1 MRVGMIGLGAIGAEV
16 LARARAG
23 ELGSGL
29 ELVAILT
36 RTPRPEE
43 PLVTTDRRAFLA
55 ARPEAVLEVAGHE
68 AVRAHGLACLEAG
81 ADLLL
86 TSVGAL
92 VDDALRGAL
101 EEAARRSGRRLRI
114 LSAGIGALDI
124 LAGAAVGGLE
134 AVTVTVRK
142 DPSAWWGT
150 PGERLVDLARL
161 EAPTVL
167 FRGPVR
173 EGARL
178 YPQNVNIAAAAAL
191 AGAGLD
197 ATELVILAD
206 PTIREHV
213 VEIEARGAFGSFAF
227 REAIRPT
234 AANPKTG
241 VLVAMAVTASL
252 RRLAS
257 PVLVGV

>member
-16 LARARAG
+16 LAAARAG
-23 ELGSGL
+23 RLGPGL
-29 ELVAILT
+29 ELVAVLA
-36 RTPRPEE
+36 RRPRPEE
-43 PLVTTDRRAFLA
+43 PLATTERGAFLA
-55 ARPEAVLEVAGHE
+55 QRPEVVLEVAGHE
-68 AVRAHGLACLEAG
+68 ALREHGPACLAAG

-86 TSVGAL
+86 TSAGAL
-92 VDDALRGAL
+92 VDDAVRDGLLAAAGA
-101 EEAARRSGRRLRI
+101 AGRRLVV

-124 LAGAAVGGLE
+124 LGAAAVGGLDS
-134 AVTVTVRK
+134 VRVTVRK

-150 PGERLVDLARL
+150 PGEGLVDLARL
-161 EAPTVL
+161 AAPATL
-167 FRGPVR
+167 YAGPVR

-197 ATELVILAD
+197 ATELVIVAD
-206 PTIREHV
+206 PGISEHV
-213 VEIEARGAFGSFAF
+213 VEIEASGAFGSFAF

-241 VLVAMAVTASL
+241 VLVAMAVTAAL
-252 RRLAS
+252 RRLAG
-257 PVLVGV
+257 PLVVGG